1 MGVLETRVEL
11 VGATLLTTE
20 LRLRVRDF
28 DLCCP
33 FRPATSTY
41 FYSLDEEIG
50 RCTISNVLIM
60 LSLSRRAVKPVL
72 KAGTGGNRWLST
84 TAVDH
89 GKEGRSNIRSR
100 RGKKVS
106 KNAALMDELVVAA
119 QNVYNIEP
127 PFTPTSPLTRTPHP
141 VNPHQAAEEDPY
153 EREPVMCILCP
164 RRYAV
169 PIVPDYKNPKLLA
182 QFVSPHTGFT
192 YQKHITGLCEHMQKK
207 VEAEV
212 IKSQRS
218 GFMAYKIKEAIYL
231 KDH

>member
-1 MGVLETRVEL
+1 MRARSLVDQPVE
-11 VGATLLTTE
+11 A
-20 LRLRVRDF
+20 
-28 DLCCP
+28 C
-33 FRPATSTY
+33 
-41 FYSLDEEIG
+41 
-50 RCTISNVLIM
+50 
-60 LSLSRRAVKPVL
+60 
-72 KAGTGGNRWLST
+72 
-84 TAVDH
+84 
-89 GKEGRSNIRSR
+89 
-100 RGKKVS
+100 
-106 KNAALMDELVVAA
+106 
-119 QNVYNIEP
+119 
-127 PFTPTSPLTRTPHP
+127 
-141 VNPHQAAEEDPY
+141 EEDPY

-231 KDH
+231 KDHALFDPTRPKRKNPH